1 MNTSDNRN
9 MKKPDLLK
17 EYIRELPREEPS
29 VNFTEMVMGRVNVE
43 TLKFPVA
50 YQPLIGSKGWR
61 NIIFLLTGVLL
72 GSIVLYFYFPTN
84 QSASGL
90 FLLPKIDYSIFIKPF
105 VLFSQSLNKLSFSL
119 SAVVMAVSTLLIID
133 QIHSRKTQV

>member
-29 VNFTEMVMGRVNVE
+29 VNFTEMVMSRVNVE